1 MRALD
6 GFDGDHPAGA
16 VPALRARLRRLARDL
31 RFEDAARTR
40 DRLAGLEEVVERIA
54 VLERLRGARLC
65 LLAPAREPGFRRAFF
80 VASGRVSA
88 RTLAPG
94 HAGRVEVE
102 AGIAGAARA
111 ELSFAPEHADELL
124 AVAGFIR
131 RPGPELRIVSLDA
144 AEILAA

>member
-1 MRALD
+1 
-6 GFDGDHPAGA
+6 
-16 VPALRARLRRLARDL
+16 
-31 RFEDAARTR
+31 
-40 DRLAGLEEVVERIA
+40 VVERIA
-54 VLERLRGARLC
+54 VLEGLRSSRLC

-88 RTLAPG
+88 RTLASG
-94 HAGRVEVE
+94 QAGRVEVE
-102 AGIAGAARA
+102 AGIAGAVRT
-111 ELSFAPEHADELL
+111 EVSFAPEHADELL